1 MIYKILLIS
10 LFAVSSF
17 ASTLDT
23 NTLLTLDLD
32 EVKSVVQAHINKSH
46 EIAIKSQQ
54 DGTEK
59 EKEGDVVYELKKAL
73 LIVLARPNRDFMSE
87 KILPDIEK
95 QLDRYNAYFP
105 TLESLTKESARLLKD
120 KEAPTKVQSAYLY
133 VIENIIAELQPQLK
147 KVPASK
153 KVFKLIADSNIK
165 ISSKLSSFRRLEKME
180 NNDFDP
186 SGHARKKLAEV
197 EGKKTKPWWKF
208 W

>member
-1 MIYKILLIS
+1 MIYKILFTL
-10 LFAVSSF
+10 LFVVSSS

-32 EVKSVVQAHINKSH
+32 EVRSIVQQHINTSQD
-46 EIAIKSQQ
+46 IAVKSQQ

-87 KILPDIEK
+87 KVLPDVEK
-95 QLDRYNAYFP
+95 QLERYDAYFP
-105 TLESLTKESARLLKD
+105 TLESLVKESARLLKD
-120 KEAPTKVQSAYLY
+120 EETPIKLQSAYLY

-147 KVPASK
+147 KIPASK
-153 KVFKLIADSNIK
+153 KVFKLIANSNIK
-165 ISSKLSSFRRLEKME
+165 ISSKLSNFRRLEKME

-186 SGHARKKLAEV
+186 SGHARKKIAEA
-197 EGKKTKPWWKF
+197 EGKSSKPWWKF